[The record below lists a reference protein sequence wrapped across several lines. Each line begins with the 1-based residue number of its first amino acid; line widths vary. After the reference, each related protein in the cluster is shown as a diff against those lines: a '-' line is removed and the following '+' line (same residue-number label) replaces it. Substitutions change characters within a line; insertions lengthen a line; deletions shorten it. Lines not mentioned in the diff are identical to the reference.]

1 MADRGYRTIKVILQH
16 TEASVYTSP
25 KVATALEDILANAT
39 MYEGVKIGQI
49 LEAVYKQGK
58 KDGARDAFNEL
69 DRTIAAA
76 KKQVP
81 HKNPGRP
88 RKRSHQG

>member
-1 MADRGYRTIKVILQH
+1 MADRGFRTIKVTLQN

-25 KVATALEDILANAT
+25 KVASALKDILAEAT
-39 MYEGVKIGQI
+39 VYEGVKIGQI

-58 KDGARDAFNEL
+58 KDGARDAFEEL
-69 DRTIAAA
+69 DRNLATVR
-76 KKQVP
+76 KQVP

-88 RKRSHQG
+88 RKRSRQA